1 MYDKKDKQ
9 EFLQILKNKRFNI
22 SEACRAFGINRKTFY
37 DWMIADESY
46 KRDYEDIKESA
57 KDKAED
63 TLYKLVNGVA
73 KYDKECN
80 FIDWKIKPDT
90 TALIFYLKTQCKD
103 RGYIEKTEVKNEGE
117 QKIIVEYYD
126 AGEKIDG

>member
-1 MYDKKDKQ
+1 MYEKKDKQ

-63 TLYKLVNGVA
+63 TLYS
-73 KYDKECN
+73 
-80 FIDWKIKPDT
+80 
-90 TALIFYLKTQCKD
+90 
-103 RGYIEKTEVKNEGE
+103 
-117 QKIIVEYYD
+117 
-126 AGEKIDG
+126 